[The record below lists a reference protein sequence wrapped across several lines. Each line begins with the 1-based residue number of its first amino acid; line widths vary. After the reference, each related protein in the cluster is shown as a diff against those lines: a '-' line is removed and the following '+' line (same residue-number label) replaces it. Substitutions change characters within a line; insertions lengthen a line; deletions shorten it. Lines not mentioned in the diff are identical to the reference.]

1 MSDDLRER
9 LRAMGLHALA
19 NDYDDILAMSI
30 KKRWSLEHALTYVV
44 NREEQERARRSI
56 ERRQR
61 TSKLGRFKPVADFDW
76 KWPSRINQ
84 AAVHDALDLG
94 FMQENKNVV
103 LIGGQGLGKTM
114 LAKNITSHAVQ
125 AGYSALFITAADLL
139 LDLEGQESAS
149 ALQRRLKRYARV
161 AVLCIDEIGYLAYQQ
176 RSADLLFQLVSK
188 RYEQRPLILTTNKS
202 FSDWPSIFPG
212 AACATALV
220 DRVVHHADVIH
231 IEGESYR
238 LRESASAAKRPRPRK
253 ATATKK

>member
-139 LDLEGQESAS
+139 LDLEGQVRERTTAQAQ
-149 ALQRRLKRYARV
+149 ALCARGRPLHRRDRIPRLPTALRRPALPARLQTLR
-161 AVLCIDEIGYLAYQQ
+161 AA
-176 RSADLLFQLVSK
+176 
-188 RYEQRPLILTTNKS
+188 PLILTTNKS